1 MNNPGANHPGRSGS
15 TPEQSSQNE
24 VKAENGTQT
33 SFDPAAAK
41 ATATGPLPT
50 AANNPDGSAGENLGK
65 ESGNNSG
72 DSLRD
77 NPDGSAGENFGK
89 ESGNNS
95 GNSLRDNPD
104 GSAGENF
111 DKESGNNS
119 GNSTGDNPGDN
130 PGDNLGDNLGDNF
143 DNSLGDTSGGGSGD
157 NSGDKQPDPEA
168 ALKKEIEKVQDEAKD
183 WKHRYLLAIAD
194 YDNLRKRSAKE
205 VLEASSRGKENL
217 VKVLLPVLDT
227 FHSALRQ
234 MVESKVDKKVMEGME
249 MLWFQFSDTLEK
261 EGLKPIPAM
270 HQKFN
275 PDEHEAMMRSSN
287 PELGDEI
294 IVREFETG
302 YKFKDRVIR
311 TAKVEINQK

>member
-89 ESGNNS
+89 E
-95 GNSLRDNPD
+95 
-104 GSAGENF
+104 
-111 DKESGNNS
+111 S

>member
-1 MNNPGANHPGRSGS
+1 
-15 TPEQSSQNE
+15 
-24 VKAENGTQT
+24 
-33 SFDPAAAK
+33 
-41 ATATGPLPT
+41 
-50 AANNPDGSAGENLGK
+50 
-65 ESGNNSG
+65 
-72 DSLRD
+72 
-77 NPDGSAGENFGK
+77 
-89 ESGNNS
+89 
-95 GNSLRDNPD
+95 
-104 GSAGENF
+104 
-111 DKESGNNS
+111 
-119 GNSTGDNPGDN
+119 
-130 PGDNLGDNLGDNF
+130 
-143 DNSLGDTSGGGSGD
+143 
-157 NSGDKQPDPEA
+157 
-168 ALKKEIEKVQDEAKD
+168 
-183 WKHRYLLAIAD
+183 
-194 YDNLRKRSAKE
+194 
-205 VLEASSRGKENL
+205 L

-227 FHSALRQ
+227 FHNALRQ